1 LHFLEVIDYTMATA
15 AAQYIRFEDRESID
29 VLVVSP
35 NARLREGLQEK
46 LGASRWNLL
55 HVSGGAEALRIL
67 HKRGNEDGV
76 LLLDPSLP
84 DLEPGEFQAIV
95 RERYPNMQIL
105 MLNSQTGQLLLGSSS
120 PTSVSKKITEVVN
133 HGGALRPVPAAVTSD
148 LRPRLQPPAGIK
160 LRSMVGESE
169 AMMRAYA
176 LTRMVAARDTT
187 VLVTG
192 ESGTGKDM
200 IAQETHLISSRR
212 NQPFVVVN
220 CAAIPDALLEAE
232 LFGYTKGSFT
242 GAVQSRI
249 GRIHAA
255 HGGTLF
261 LDEIGDMPLTLQS
274 KILRFL
280 EQGEVQR
287 LGGNDNLKV
296 DVRVIAATNSDLK
309 KRVEQHLF
317 REDLYYRLAIFPI
330 HLPPLRE
337 RLSDVEELALF
348 FVNRFRAGLTLTHDA
363 LQVLQQHS
371 WPGNV
376 RELRNV
382 IERATILVGHE
393 DEIRAEHIIL

>member
-1 LHFLEVIDYTMATA
+1 MATA
-15 AAQYIRFEDRESID
+15 TAQYVRLEDRNSID
-29 VLVVSP
+29 VLLVSP
-35 NARLREGLQEK
+35 NARLRENLREK
-46 LGASRWNLL
+46 LAGPRWS
-55 HVSGGAEALRIL
+55 VIEASGGAEVLKLL
-67 HKRGNEDGV
+67 HQRGDEDGV
-76 LLLDPSLP
+76 LLLDPALP

-95 RERYPNMQIL
+95 RERYPNTQIL

-120 PTSVSKKITEVVN
+120 PTPVSRKITEVVN
-133 HGGALRPVPAAVTSD
+133 NGGSLRAVPSVVSSGN
-148 LRPRLQPPAGIK
+148 RPRLQPPPGIK
-160 LRSMVGESE
+160 LRSMVGESDV
-169 AMMRAYA
+169 MMRAYA
-176 LTRMVAARDTT
+176 LTRMVACRDTT

-232 LFGYTKGSFT
+232 LFGYAKGSFT
-242 GAVQSRI
+242 GAIQSRI

-309 KRVEQHLF
+309 KRVEQQLF

-348 FVNRFRAGLTLTHDA
+348 FVDRFRPGLTVAQDA
-363 LQVLQQHS
+363 MHVLQQHS

-376 RELRNV
+376 RELRNA

>member
-1 LHFLEVIDYTMATA
+1 MATA
-15 AAQYIRFEDRESID
+15 PAQFERFEDRNLID

-35 NARLREGLQEK
+35 NVKLRDGLQEK
-46 LGASRWNLL
+46 LSSPRWNVL
-55 HVSGGAEALRIL
+55 HASGGAEALKVL
-67 HKRGNEDGV
+67 HSRGDEDGV

-84 DLEPGEFQAIV
+84 DLEAGEFQGIV
-95 RERYPNMQIL
+95 RERFPNMQIL

-120 PTSVSKKITEVVN
+120 PTPVSKKIAEVVN
-133 HGGALRPVPAAVTSD
+133 HGGSLRPVALVAGENEQPRHQLQAV
-148 LRPRLQPPAGIK
+148 IK
-160 LRSMVGESE
+160 LRSMVGDSE
-169 AMMRAYA
+169 PMMRAYA
-176 LTRMVAARDTT
+176 LTRMVAVHDTT

-192 ESGTGKDM
+192 ESGTGKDL
-200 IAQETHLISSRR
+200 IAQETHLISPRR

-242 GAVQSRI
+242 GALQSRI

-309 KRVEQHLF
+309 KRVEQQQF

-348 FVNRFRAGLTLTHDA
+348 FVAKYRPGVTLTQAA
-363 LQVLQQHS
+363 LDVLQEHS

-376 RELRNV
+376 RELRNA
-382 IERATILVGHE
+382 IERATILVGSG
-393 DEIRAEHIIL
+393 DAIKAEHILL

>member
-1 LHFLEVIDYTMATA
+1 MAA
-15 AAQYIRFEDRESID
+15 PASQFGRFEDRVPID
-29 VLVVSP
+29 VYVVSP
-35 NARLREGLQEK
+35 NVRLREELQSK
-46 LGASRWNLL
+46 LGLPRWNLL
-55 HVSGGAEALRIL
+55 QAGSGSEALKLLQL
-67 HKRGNEDGV
+67 HAAEDAV

-84 DLEPGEFQAIV
+84 DLEPGEFHAIV
-95 RERYPNMQIL
+95 RDRFPHTQIM
-105 MLNSQTGQLLLGSSS
+105 MLNAHTGQLLVGSAS
-120 PTSVSKKITEVVN
+120 PTPVSKKLADVVN
-133 HGGALRPVPAAVTSD
+133 QSGPLRTTPLPFTGNEI
-148 LRPRLQPPAGIK
+148 PRVQVENK
-160 LRSMVGESE
+160 VRLRSMIGDSE
-169 AMMRAYA
+169 PMLRTYT

-192 ESGTGKDM
+192 ESGTGKDLV
-200 IAQETHLISSRR
+200 AQEIHLISARR

-220 CAAIPDALLEAE
+220 CSAIPETLLEAE

-261 LDEIGDMPLTLQS
+261 LDEIGDMPLSLQS

-296 DVRVIAATNSDLK
+296 DVRVIAATNADLK
-309 KRVEQHLF
+309 KRVAQQQF
-317 REDLYYRLAIFPI
+317 REDLYYRLAVFPI

-337 RLSDVEELALF
+337 RMSDLEELAIAF
-348 FVNRFRAGLTLTHDA
+348 AAKFRPGVSLSREAFE
-363 LQVLQQHS
+363 VLAQHT

-376 RELRNV
+376 RELRNA
-382 IERATILVGHE
+382 IERATILVGSE
-393 DEIRAEHIIL
+393 SEIKPEHIIL